1 MRSLAHTLEDQDRG
15 YLRILCELWG
25 FDLPQGS
32 HRSVVEG
39 ITLSILDRNT
49 LDELLE
55 SLPDAAKQTL
65 EGIAQ
70 AGGRMAF
77 PDLIRDHGELR
88 EMGTGKRDREQPWRS
103 PASPVEVLWY
113 RGLLGRG
120 FADTPK
126 GPQEFAYIPTDLR
139 QMLRESLPDY
149 STPSLSPLTEDPSH
163 VYLATSA
170 AVDDATTLLAAM
182 RRSPF
187 PSFELPRKQDL
198 SLERFLL
205 IPRLVNLLLTILQ
218 ESLIIEGPPWTPNPE
233 RTRAFIDAS
242 RSRAIR
248 DLLLAWKDSV
258 IWNDLAVLPHIVCNT
273 DAWPNDARLSRHG
286 VLDLLRPLK
295 PGLWW
300 NLNDFVEQIRQTHPA
315 FQRPGGDFDSWY
327 LQNQSGIFLH
337 GIENWNMVDGALIR
351 YIITGPLH
359 WLGAVD
365 LGQDSQSASKSLF
378 RLTSV
383 SALLYDPKAP
393 VHVEEPDKAIVIHS
407 DGRIIVPRG
416 VNGAVRYQIARFSHW
431 VSVENENYE
440 YRLTPSTLERAREQG
455 LSHQHIRTVLEKTCD
470 SPLPRPV
477 DLALTRWA
485 ERGTEANIQRYW
497 ILRVQSPDVLE
508 MLRSKKSTNRYLEE
522 TLNPT
527 TAIVQSSDWPK
538 LQAAAARLGFLIDPP
553 GSNEGGF

>member
-1 MRSLAHTLEDQDRG
+1 MRSLPHTLEDQDTG

-25 FDLPQGS
+25 FDFPQGS
-32 HRSVVEG
+32 YRSVIDE
-39 ITLSILDRNT
+39 ITLSMLKRNT
-49 LDELLE
+49 LDELLD

-65 EGIAQ
+65 AGIAQ
-70 AGGRMAF
+70 AGGRMAL

-88 EMGTGKRDREQPWRS
+88 EMGAGKRDREQPWRS

-113 RGLLGRG
+113 RGLIGRA

-126 GPQEFAYIPTDLR
+126 GPQEFAYIPTDLL
-139 QMLRESLPDY
+139 QMLSETLPDY
-149 STPSLSPLTEDPSH
+149 STPFLSPLTQDPKH
-163 VYLATSA
+163 AYLATSA

-182 RRSPF
+182 RRTPF
-187 PSFELPRKQDL
+187 PSFELSQKPGL
-198 SLERFLL
+198 TLERFLL
-205 IPRLVNLLLTILQ
+205 IPGLHNLLLTILQ
-218 ESLIIEGPPWTPNPE
+218 EILIIEGPPWTPNPE
-233 RTRAFIDAS
+233 RARAFIGAS
-242 RSRAIR
+242 RSQAIR

-258 IWNDLAVLPHIVCNT
+258 IWNDLAALPHIVCNT
-273 DAWPNDARLSRHG
+273 DTWPNDPGLSRQG
-286 VLDLLRPLK
+286 VLDLLKPLK

-300 NLNDFVEQIRQTHPA
+300 DLNDFVEMIRQTYPA
-315 FQRPGGDFDSWY
+315 FQRPGGDFESWY

-351 YIITGPLH
+351 YVITGPLH

-365 LGQDSQSASKSLF
+365 LGQDSQSASKPSF

-393 VHVEEPDKAIVIHS
+393 VHVEEPDKAIAIHS

-431 VSVENENYE
+431 VSVESEKYE
-440 YRLTPSTLERAREQG
+440 YRLTPSTLQLAREQG
-455 LSHQHIRTVLEKTCD
+455 LSHQHIRTILEKTCE

-485 ERGTEANIQRYW
+485 ERGTEAYIKQYW
-497 ILRVQSPDVLE
+497 VLRVQSPDVLE
-508 MLRSKKSTNRYLEE
+508 MLRSKKSTNRYLIEI
-522 TLNPT
+522 LSPT

-553 GSNEGGF
+553 GSNE

>member
-1 MRSLAHTLEDQDRG
+1 MRSLAHTLEDQDTG

-25 FDLPQGS
+25 FDLPPGS
-32 HRSVVEG
+32 HRSVVDE
-39 ITLSILDRNT
+39 ITLSMLNRDA
-49 LDELLE
+49 LDELLD
-55 SLPDAAKQTL
+55 SLPDAAQQTL

-88 EMGTGKRDREQPWRS
+88 EMGSGKRDREQPWRS
-103 PASPVEVLWY
+103 PVSPVEILWY
-113 RGLLGRG
+113 RGLIGRA

-126 GPQEFAYIPTDLR
+126 GPQEFAYIPTDLL
-139 QMLRESLPDY
+139 QALSESLPDY
-149 STPSLSPLTEDPSH
+149 SAPSFSPLTQNPGR

-182 RRSPF
+182 RRTPL
-187 PSFELPRKQDL
+187 PSFELSRKQGL
-198 SLERFLL
+198 TLERFLL
-205 IPRLVNLLLTILQ
+205 IPGLHNLLLTILQ
-218 ESLIIEGPPWTPNPE
+218 EISIIEGPPWTPNPE
-233 RTRAFIDAS
+233 RTRAFINAS
-242 RSRAIR
+242 RSRTIR
-248 DLLLAWKDSV
+248 DLLLAWKNSV
-258 IWNDLAVLPHIVCNT
+258 TWNDLAVLPHIVCNT
-273 DAWPNDARLSRHG
+273 AAWPNDARLSRQG
-286 VLDLLRPLK
+286 VLDLLQPLK

-300 NLNDFVEQIRQTHPA
+300 DLNDFVEKIRQTYPA

-351 YIITGPLH
+351 YVITGPLH

-365 LGQDSQSASKSLF
+365 LGQDSQSTSKPSF

-416 VNGAVRYQIARFSHW
+416 VDGAVRYQIARFSHW
-431 VSVENENYE
+431 GSVENEKYE

-455 LSHQHIRTVLEKTCD
+455 LSHQHIRTVLEKSCD

-485 ERGTEANIQRYW
+485 ERGTEAYIKQYW
-497 ILRVQSPDVLE
+497 VLRVQSPDVLE
-508 MLRSKKSTNRYLEE
+508 MLRSKKSTNRYLKEI
-522 TLNPT
+522 LSPT

-538 LQAAAARLGFLIDPP
+538 LQAAAARLGLLIDPP
-553 GSNEGGF
+553 SSNELTL